1 MKQGSA
7 LTLLLAAC
15 AVAGFLAYQML
26 NAPATTTTPGTL
38 PDFVL
43 TDTNGQPGAISDYLG
58 KPMVLNFWAT
68 WCPPCLREIPLLV
81 DLHERHGE
89 DIQVLG
95 VAIDRM
101 EPVLEFMQRLSVAYP
116 VLVGEQ
122 EAMQAAGSF
131 GDAFVGLPFT
141 VFADA
146 QGVIL
151 GIHTGEIHAPD
162 MPPIESA
169 LLALAAGEITQ
180 AQARRALTDLDQ
192 ATR

>member
-1 MKQGSA
+1 MKQGTA

-15 AVAGFLAYQML
+15 AIAGFLAYQMIS
-26 NAPATTTTPGTL
+26 APEAMTTPGTL
-38 PDFVL
+38 PDVVL
-43 TDTNGQPGAISDYLG
+43 TDTKGEAGAISDYLG
-58 KPMVLNFWAT
+58 KPLVLNFWAT

-81 DLHERHGE
+81 DLDERHGD

-122 EAMQAAGSF
+122 DAMQAAGSF
-131 GDAFVGLPFT
+131 GEAFVGLPFT

-146 QGVIL
+146 QGAIL

-162 MPPIESA
+162 MPPIEST

-180 AQARRALTDLDQ
+180 AQARRALSNPDQ

>member
-1 MKQGSA
+1 MKQGA
-7 LTLLLAAC
+7 GLTILLAAC
-15 AVAGFLAYQML
+15 AVAGFLAYQMHST
-26 NAPATTTTPGTL
+26 PASSRTPGRL

-43 TDTNGQPGAISDYLG
+43 TDTNGQAGAISDYLG

-81 DLHERHGE
+81 DLDERHGAH
-89 DIQVLG
+89 IQVLG

-101 EPVLEFMQRLSVAYP
+101 EPVLEFMERLAVAYP

-122 EAMQAAGSF
+122 DAMQAAGSF

-146 QGVIL
+146 QGEIL
-151 GIHTGEIHAPD
+151 GIHAGEIHAPD
-162 MPPIESA
+162 MPPIEST
-169 LLALAAGEITQ
+169 LLALAAGEITH